1 MCTYFMGK
9 DTIDERIY
17 DLIMEKNTI
26 ANAVTGA
33 TDSMDMQIVDRMASI
48 FSDL

>member
-1 MCTYFMGK
+1 MCTYFMGA

-17 DLIMEKNTI
+17 DLIMEKNYI

-33 TDSMDMQIVDRMASI
+33 TDTMDMEIVDKMLNI
-48 FSDL
+48 FNEL